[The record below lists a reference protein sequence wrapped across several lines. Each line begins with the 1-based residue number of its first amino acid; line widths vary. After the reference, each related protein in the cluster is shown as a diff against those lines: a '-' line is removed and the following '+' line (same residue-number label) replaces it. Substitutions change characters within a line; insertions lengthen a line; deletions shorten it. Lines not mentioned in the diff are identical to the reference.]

1 MVAENLPRLFTDS
14 HALTN
19 LGGTFKKMIGD
30 KPLALDEFRKALG
43 KEFKRVHMNLAR
55 FGAGTPTR
63 KRVWANGRP
72 RQVMVDGRLRHATKG
87 FAKTERGGYAKR
99 SRRSNTS
106 RT

>member
-1 MVAENLPRLFTDS
+1 MTAAKTAV
-14 HALTN
+14 
-19 LGGTFKKMIGD
+19 FKKMAITQ
-30 KPLALDEFRKALG
+30 PMALDEFRAVLG
-43 KEFKRVHMNLAR
+43 KEFKRVRMNMAR

-72 RQVMVDGRLRHATKG
+72 RQVMMDGRLRHTTKG

>member
-1 MVAENLPRLFTDS
+1 MTVENLPRLFSDS
-14 HALTN
+14 HALSDIE
-19 LGGTFKKMIGD
+19 GTFKTLIP
-30 KPLALDEFRKALG
+30 KPLALDEFRAALG

-55 FGAGTPTR
+55 FSQGTPTR

-72 RQVMVDGRLRHATKG
+72 RLVMSDGTLRHATKG
-87 FAKTERGGYAKR
+87 IAKSERGGYAKR